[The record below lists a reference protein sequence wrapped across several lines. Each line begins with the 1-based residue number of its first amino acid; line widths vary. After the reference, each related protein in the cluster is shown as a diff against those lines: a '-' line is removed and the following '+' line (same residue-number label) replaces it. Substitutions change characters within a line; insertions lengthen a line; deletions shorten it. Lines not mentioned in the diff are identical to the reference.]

1 MIIQRSKENGIEYR
15 VRYKGFTKDD
25 DDWVTFDAM
34 EGTEEHKKNLLAD
47 YKDRKSRKQ
56 KN

>member
-1 MIIQRSKENGIEYR
+1 MIQRSKENGIEYR

-34 EGTEEHKKNLLAD
+34 EGTEEHKKKLLAD
-47 YKDRKSRKQ
+47 YKERKSRKQ